1 MSAFRLSS
9 VIKAFCQY
17 GDGALLSSQAWFKA
31 YSAAKCWLLD
41 KQKIEASVP
50 RRPRLLTNR
59 MTTADLS
66 QSGKS
71 PVHAHTLQGIKA
83 DSMFYE
89 ELFAAK
95 FGGYLRFCPW
105 SQRRVLYTFHRIPFC
120 FLTLLPC
127 LQKKKEKDLLCIQ
140 PRLSKPTCR
149 VSLFNDCL
157 NVLAELLPWPP
168 SYTWRQTQVN
178 LISNALQHTHYVSAR
193 TTHTVALHGATKRW
207 FIL

>member
-17 GDGALLSSQAWFKA
+17 GDGALPSSQAWFEA

-41 KQKIEASVP
+41 KQKIGASV
-50 RRPRLLTNR
+50 PRLLTNR

-71 PVHAHTLQGIKA
+71 PVHTHTHTSAKALQGIKA

-89 ELFAAK
+89 EPLAGE
-95 FGGYLRFCPW
+95 FGEYLCVCLW
-105 SQRRVLYTFHRIPFC
+105 SQHRVLYTFHRIPFC
-120 FLTLLPC
+120 FFQHHSLVSRR
-127 LQKKKEKDLLCIQ
+127 QKKKNLQCIQ
-140 PRLSKPTCR
+140 PRLNKPTCR
-149 VSLFNDCL
+149 VNLFNNCL

-168 SYTWRQTQVN
+168 SYTWRQMQVN
-178 LISNALQHTHYVSAR
+178 LISSALQHTH
-193 TTHTVALHGATKRW
+193 
-207 FIL
+207 